1 VTLAKKTINQK
12 VDQLASNTRKRI
24 RDRIARGESISSICE
39 ALSQD
44 YAVVARFCWREGI
57 LPWQGAKRYITLRV
71 NRLKQ
76 ARRQT
81 DREQLAREIQEQVDY
96 IYYAARELTLQ
107 KERAKKSLEISD

>member
-1 VTLAKKTINQK
+1 LAKKTINQK
-12 VDQLASNTRKRI
+12 VDQLSSSTRKRI
-24 RDRIARGESISSICE
+24 RARIARGESISSICG
-39 ALSQD
+39 ALGQE

-96 IYYAARELTLQ
+96 IYYAAKELTLQ
-107 KERAKKSLEISD
+107 KEKAKKSLEISH